1 MKKILLAVGLVM
13 ASLSF
18 ASVAKNNDNNPYG
31 DVTVIGN
38 GTGSVSISQCAST
51 WNCNNSELNVD
62 FTGDVEN
69 VIINGEHTVIK
80 GKDGVNGLDGKDGIN
95 GTNGKDGIDGKDG
108 AQGIQGEKGDTGATG
123 AAGADGK
130 DGINGKDGTNGID
143 GKDGRD
149 GVDGAAGRDGID
161 GKDGKDGRDGVDGKD
176 GAQGIQGEKGD
187 KGDTG
192 AAGKDGVNGTD
203 GINGTNGTNGVD
215 GINGKD
221 GQNGIN
227 GVDGINGIN
236 GTNGTDGANG
246 KDADMTLVNANT
258 AANKAT
264 AARQESYEKSTN
276 QRFADMGKRIDDN
289 RNHASAG
296 IAGVAAMAN
305 IPQVSQNSSFSIGAG
320 VGSYDG
326 EQGIAVGAS
335 ARFNQNIVTKASVA
349 GTTQSDFVF
358 GAGVSYEW

>member
-18 ASVAKNNDNNPYG
+18 ASMAKNNDNNPYG

-51 WNCNNSELNVD
+51 WNCNNSELNVE

-69 VIINGEHTVIK
+69 VTINGEHTVIK
-80 GKDGVNGLDGKDGIN
+80 GKDGIN
-95 GTNGKDGIDGKDG
+95 GI
-108 AQGIQGEKGDTGATG
+108 
-123 AAGADGK
+123 
-130 DGINGKDGTNGID
+130 
-143 GKDGRD
+143 
-149 GVDGAAGRDGID
+149 
-161 GKDGKDGRDGVDGKD
+161 DGKDGRDGVDGKD
-176 GAQGIQGEKGD
+176 GAKGERGEQGIQGETGAAGLNGSDGKDGLNGTNGLDGAKGD
-187 KGDTG
+187 KGDEG
-192 AAGKDGVNGTD
+192 KQGIAGL
-203 GINGTNGTNGVD
+203 
-215 GINGKD
+215 
-221 GQNGIN
+221 
-227 GVDGINGIN
+227 
-236 GTNGTDGANG
+236 NG
-246 KDADMTLVNANT
+246 KDADMSLVNANT

-305 IPQVSQNSSFSIGAG
+305 IPQVSQNSSFSVGAG

-335 ARFNQNIVTKASVA
+335 ARFNQNVVTKASVA

>member
-18 ASVAKNNDNNPYG
+18 ASMAKNNDNNPYG

-51 WNCNNSELNVD
+51 WNCNNSGLNVD
-62 FTGDVEN
+62 FTGGVEN
-69 VIINGEHTVIK
+69 VTINGEHTVIK
-80 GKDGVNGLDGKDGIN
+80 GKDGKDGIN

-108 AQGIQGEKGDTGATG
+108 AQGIQGEKGDKGEKGDTGATG
-123 AAGADGK
+123 AAGANGK

-143 GKDGRD
+143 GKDGKD
-149 GVDGAAGRDGID
+149 GVN
-161 GKDGKDGRDGVDGKD
+161 GKDGRDGVDGKD
-176 GAQGIQGEKGD
+176 GAQGIQGERGETGATGAQGIQGEKGE

-192 AAGKDGVNGTD
+192 ATGANGRDGKDGATGAKGDTGAQGEKGNTGLT
-203 GINGTNGTNGVD
+203 
-215 GINGKD
+215 GKN
-221 GQNGIN
+221 GQNGS
-227 GVDGINGIN
+227 DGKN
-236 GTNGTDGANG
+236 GANG
-246 KDADMTLVNANT
+246 KDADMSLVNANT

-276 QRFADMGKRIDDN
+276 QRFVDMGKRIDDN

-305 IPQVSQNSSFSIGAG
+305 IPQVSQNSSFSVGAG